1 VHGNKPCANNA
12 NNKHKGG
19 GVADDRFFIKVH
31 DGFPEHPKTIGLSDK
46 AFRAVVEF
54 WCYSHRQE
62 TDGKIPLALFNRLPP
77 KVRKELLVDYAIMH
91 ETHVEMHDYLEH
103 QQSAKEI
110 AELRKARSE
119 AGRLGGKAKANR
131 LASAKANAKQNGS
144 KVVADIDI
152 DKDLATNVAK
162 SKDAQARPRPD
173 EFIDWYLEYP
183 RKTGRAAAERAYAK
197 ARERVS
203 AETLLAGVRAYA
215 SDPNRVPEFTKHP
228 ATWLNGG
235 CWDDDPLPARGGSQ
249 PDHGQRALAKGREL
263 LQSWETQQQPHEPIL
278 ELEA

>member
-1 VHGNKPCANNA
+1 M
-12 NNKHKGG
+12 
-19 GVADDRFFIKVH
+19 ADDRYFIKVH

-103 QQSAKEI
+103 QQSAQEI
-110 AELRKARSE
+110 AELRKKRSE
-119 AGRLGGKAKANR
+119 AGRLGGKTKANR
-131 LASAKANAKQNGS
+131 LASAKANAKQTGS
-144 KVVADIDI
+144 KPVADKDI

-173 EFIDWYLEYP
+173 EFLDWYLEYP

-215 SDPNRVPEFTKHP
+215 ADPNRVPEFTKHP
-228 ATWLNGG
+228 ATWLTGG
-235 CWDDDPLPARGGSQ
+235 CWDDEPLPPRNTGPVTHAQRVDATTNQMLQHLRGSQ
-249 PDHGQRALAKGREL
+249 DQLR
-263 LQSWETQQQPHEPIL
+263 I
-278 ELEA
+278 EA